1 MLSPTAVALLRAD
14 LEDADFTMSGV
25 SARLG
30 AAGLA
35 GLARNSTF
43 PARDALGTDNDIQAA
58 LIRLWILQQPLAMA
72 DLAALD
78 SLPAL
83 LGSGLLISE
92 DGQLR
97 SAIEIKPY
105 AWGDRSGWI
114 CSDQTPL
121 DGDREPPDDDFV
133 LGASPASTTLA
144 QLTIPTHVER
154 ALDLGTG
161 CGIQALHLNEHAG
174 QLVATD
180 LNPRALALAGLT
192 LGLNQ
197 VDAELA
203 LGSLY
208 QPVSGDFDLIVS
220 NPPYVMSP
228 PQSSHLT
235 YRESGFPA
243 DTLMREVVVEGAE
256 RLRPGGVLQV
266 LGNWAIT
273 DQPWPERLAE
283 WVPPGYDALVIQREQ
298 LDVYEYIELWLA
310 DAGLVGTVG
319 YDRAYPRWKEYFDAH
334 QIRAVGMGWV
344 NLRRAER
351 ESPVVRIEE
360 WPHSVGQPVG
370 AAIAGFF
377 EAAQVT
383 DQRLWDTAW
392 ELATGVDQETIGPPG
407 APDPAHIV
415 LRQRFGLARAV
426 QAGTELAA
434 VAGACD
440 GEFPLNE
447 LVLATAQVLCQ
458 DPDELR
464 ATLAAP
470 LRELVQLGF
479 LQRPSN

>member
-14 LEDADFTMSGV
+14 LENTEFSMSGV

-30 AAGLA
+30 EAGLA

-43 PARDALGTDNDIQAA
+43 PARHALGADNDLQAA

-72 DLAALD
+72 DLAELD
-78 SLPAL
+78 SLEAL
-83 LGSGLLISE
+83 LTSGLVISE

-97 SAIEIKPY
+97 AAIEIKPY
-105 AWGDRSGWI
+105 AWGGRSGWI

-144 QLTIPTHVER
+144 QLTVPTHVER

-161 CGIQALHLNEHAG
+161 CGIQALHLSDHAG
-174 QLVATD
+174 QVVATD
-180 LNPRALALAGLT
+180 LNPRALALAQLT

-197 VDAELA
+197 VRADLA

-228 PQSSHLT
+228 PQASHLT
-235 YRESGFPA
+235 YREAGFSA
-243 DTLMREVVVEGAE
+243 DGLVREVVVQGAA

-273 DQPWPERLAE
+273 DQPWQERLAE
-283 WVPPGYDALVIQREQ
+283 WVPPGYDALIIQRER
-298 LDVYEYIELWLA
+298 LDPYEYIELWLA

-319 YDRAYPRWKEYFDAH
+319 YDRAYPRWKEYFDSLG
-334 QIRAVGMGWV
+334 ITGVGMGWL

-351 ESPVVRIEE
+351 ESAAVRIEE
-360 WPHSVGQPVG
+360 WPHSVVQPVG

-377 EAAQVT
+377 AAAGIT
-383 DQRLWDTAW
+383 DQELWSKAW
-392 ELATGVDQETIGPPG
+392 GLAEGVDQETIGRPG
-407 APDPAHIV
+407 ATDPAHIV
-415 LRQRFGLARAV
+415 LRQRFGLCRAMEV
-426 QAGTELAA
+426 GTELAA
-434 VAGACD
+434 VVGACD
-440 GEFPLNE
+440 GELPLQD
-447 LVLATAQVLCQ
+447 LVTGAARILGRR
-458 DPDELR
+458 PEELR
-464 ATLAAP
+464 AALAP
-470 LRELVQLGF
+470 QLGELIQLGF
-479 LQRPSN
+479 LCPVG